1 MPETSPES
9 VQDLQNRLGARQVR
23 HRLSRYLTQND
34 LARAAG
40 ISLRTLARLEN
51 GEPTQFESLLL
62 TLIALGLEDGLD
74 HLVPEVTRSPIQLL
88 DESGRERLRATGKRK
103 SRTNH
108 TKPWTWDDES

>member
-1 MPETSPES
+1 MPDASPES
-9 VQDLQNRLGARQVR
+9 VRDWQNRLGERLVR
-23 HRLSRYLTQND
+23 HRLSRNLTQND

-74 HLVPEVTRSPIQLL
+74 LLVPEVTRSPIQLL
-88 DESGRERLRATGKRK
+88 DESGRKRLRATGKRK

-108 TKPWTWDDES
+108 AKPWTWDDSS